1 MLRGRFRRFVLV
13 ESGEAAVAAA
23 RLNLSDLQLDADCTV
38 ADVGAWLPEHL
49 GEAGDLILLDPPR
62 TGLAPEAASKLLTA
76 GAGRMVLVGCD
87 GAAFCRDLK
96 RLESAWRVEQIA
108 ALDLFPMT
116 PHIEA
121 VALLR
126 AGP

>member
-1 MLRGRFRRFVLV
+1 
-13 ESGEAAVAAA
+13 
-23 RLNLSDLQLDADCTV
+23 
-38 ADVGAWLPEHL
+38 
-49 GEAGDLILLDPPR
+49 
-62 TGLAPEAASKLLTA
+62 
-76 GAGRMVLVGCD
+76 MVLVGCD

-96 RLESAWRVEQIA
+96 RLEATWRVEQIA